1 MNERILR
8 MKERL
13 RINKYP
19 LCVEKFRIANETLK
33 ATEGKPQLIRRAQI
47 HANVLDNITIFI
59 EEDDLIAGA
68 GASKPFGLEIDYE
81 YGTWTKDEVE
91 ALKSEIYTILPE
103 DEEELYKL
111 NEQFGSNNL
120 NSTLVKAMG
129 EILGESETLWPF
141 MKSSVILPPWK
152 DKSGGSGGGF
162 AQSGMGLGPGFFL
175 VAIDFEKILNEGAR
189 SVIKACKKEL
199 NELKYYKGDSI
210 EKKHYWESVILV
222 YEAWIRFANRYADLA
237 ENMASQESD
246 LTRKEELLEMA
257 KICRRV
263 PEYPAESFKEA
274 IQSFWFTFLMACP
287 SPTTAA
293 GRFDQYMY
301 PFYKKDIENGSITE
315 DDALELIELLR
326 IKEMKMNRVSGKAN
340 RKKNSGMA
348 KWHNWTLGGVKADG
362 SDAANELTQ
371 LVLKSALDTQVP
383 HFTCTLRVHED
394 TSLDLIVEGLKVVQS
409 GLGMP
414 AFVGDESY
422 IKFFTDN
429 GIPIEDARD
438 YVMTGCLDGNI
449 PAKTRTQ
456 TVVMFIVA
464 QVFDIFL
471 RNGWCNFSNEQ
482 VGIKTGDVREFKNF
496 EEFESAFFEQLNHM
510 LHLAAERNNV
520 EMISQ
525 RQLFPDPFR
534 SSLMDGGISEG
545 KDILNR
551 TFKFD
556 NASCLCS
563 VGVVNVADSMAAV
576 KKLIYDEKK
585 YSMDQLMVALDADWV
600 GFEEMRKDFIN
611 VPKYGNNNDL
621 PDHMAKEV
629 YGHFAKCLGTIEHA
643 YGGKVVPTA
652 ISISAHQPGGL
663 AVGALPDGRKAKEI
677 LADGSMSP
685 MQGMDISGPLAVL
698 QSAMKINQDE
708 YQATLLNMKFH
719 PTALKTD
726 EDLYKLASML
736 KTYLTNGGKHMQ
748 FNVVDR
754 EMLIEAQSEPEK
766 HRDLVVRVAG
776 YSAYFTALSKE
787 VQDEVI
793 ERTAFVNV
801 AT

>member
-1 MNERILR
+1 MNDRIKR

-13 RINKYP
+13 RVNKYP
-19 LCVEKFRIANETLK
+19 LCIEKFRIANETLK
-33 ATEGKPQLIRRAQI
+33 ATEGMPQLLRRAQI
-47 HANVLDNITIFI
+47 HANILDNITIFI

-103 DEEELYKL
+103 DEAELYEL
-111 NEQFGSNNL
+111 NEKFGNNNL
-120 NSTLVKAMG
+120 NSTLVKAIG
-129 EILGESETLWPF
+129 EIVGESKTLWPF

-152 DKSGGSGGGF
+152 DKTGGSGGGF

-175 VAIDFEKILNEGAR
+175 VSIDYEKILTHGALSIIDECR
-189 SVIKACKKEL
+189 KNLE
-199 NELKYYKGDSI
+199 ELKYFKTDCI
-210 EKKHYWESVILV
+210 EKKHYWESVIIV
-222 YEAWIRFANRYADLA
+222 YEAWLRFANRYAELA
-237 ENMASQESD
+237 ENMAQQEANPI
-246 LTRKEELLEMA
+246 RKQELIDMA
-257 KICRRV
+257 RICRKV
-263 PEYPAESFKEA
+263 PAYPAENFREA
-274 IQSFWFTFLMACP
+274 IQSFWFTFLLACP

-301 PFYKKDIENGSITE
+301 PFYKKDIENGSMTE
-315 DDALELIELLR
+315 DDALEMIELLR

-340 RKKNSGMA
+340 RKKNAGMA
-348 KWHNWTLGGVKADG
+348 KWHNWTLGGVKSDG
-362 SDAANELTQ
+362 SNAANELTS
-371 LVLKSALDTQVP
+371 LVLKSALDTQLP
-383 HFTCTLRVHED
+383 HFTCTLRVNQN
-394 TSLDLIVEGLKVVQS
+394 TALDVIVEGLKVVQT

-422 IKFFTDN
+422 IKFFTQN
-429 GIPIEDARD
+429 GLSVEEARD

-456 TVVMFIVA
+456 TVIMFIVA
-464 QVFDIFL
+464 QVFDIFM
-471 RNGWCNFSNEQ
+471 RNGWCNFTKEQ
-482 VGIKTGDVREFKNF
+482 VGLQTGDVTKFITF
-496 EEFESAFFEQLNHM
+496 EEFEKAFYVQLDYM
-510 LHLAAERNNV
+510 LHLAAERNNI

-525 RQLFPDPFR
+525 RELFPDPFR
-534 SSLMDGGISEG
+534 SSLMEGGISEG

-556 NASCLCS
+556 NASCLCA
-563 VGVVNVADSMAAV
+563 VGVINVADSMAAV
-576 KKLIYDEKK
+576 KKLVYDEKK
-585 YSMDQLMVALDADWV
+585 YTMEQLLTALNANWEGYDD
-600 GFEEMRKDFIN
+600 MRKDFLA
-611 VPKYGNNNDL
+611 VPKYGNNNNL
-621 PDHMAKEV
+621 PDNMAKKI
-629 YGHFAKCLGTIEHA
+629 YSYFAKCLGTIDHA
-643 YGGKVVPTA
+643 YGGKVVATA

-685 MQGMDISGPLAVL
+685 MHGMDTSGPLAVL
-698 QSAMKINQDE
+698 QSAMKIDQDE

-726 EDLYKLASML
+726 EDLYKLAAML

-754 EMLIEAQSEPEK
+754 ETLVAAQNEPEK

-776 YSAYFTALSKE
+776 YSAYFTALTKE
-787 VQDEVI
+787 IQNEVI
-793 ERTAFVNV
+793 ERTAF
-801 AT
+801 TKCS